1 MSCSHV
7 VVAEVER
14 GDFGHKGKESDW
26 EVRNEA
32 LLALQRLFDEAATL
46 EVPADKNAEAAF
58 DAEAWCVPS
67 FILCSSARSRDGS
80 RPARRRRALRLPLQ
94 TCLKDLRS
102 QLVREA
108 CALLVCIARACNGA
122 DGLPVG
128 HVSRDG
134 GRQCLRDAVPTLLEV
149 LSSGNRLNARFV
161 DDCLLALIKLCRF
174 KQFVGAVA
182 EYATPARRG
191 RSAAVREACA
201 AYATEMLRTWGAEY
215 LGKHDDAVRML
226 QATIG
231 HLVED
236 SSERARA
243 SAREAFAE
251 FAKLWPDRADD
262 VASQVDPRVGK
273 LLDRAR
279 AGDDHPPAASHTAP
293 RIACLVVECSAQ

>member
-1 MSCSHV
+1 MRALFH
-7 VVAEVER
+7 ALFFR
-14 GDFGHKGKESDW
+14 PF
-26 EVRNEA
+26 VRPTC
-32 LLALQRLFDEAATL
+32 L
-46 EVPADKNAEAAF
+46 P
-58 DAEAWCVPS
+58 
-67 FILCSSARSRDGS
+67 

-134 GRQCLRDAVPTLLEV
+134 GRQCLRDAVPTLLEG

-191 RSAAVREACA
+191 RSAAVGIP
-201 AYATEMLRTWGAEY
+201 TTG
-215 LGKHDDAVRML
+215 LGGPHQTSELSSSVKSKSIRLIFGRIDCSRRVLEVRPKIPV
-226 QATIG
+226 QI
-231 HLVED
+231 VRV
-236 SSERARA
+236 RA
-243 SAREAFAE
+243 
-251 FAKLWPDRADD
+251 
-262 VASQVDPRVGK
+262 
-273 LLDRAR
+273 
-279 AGDDHPPAASHTAP
+279 H
-293 RIACLVVECSAQ
+293 